1 MSGVKVMVEIQ
12 EKTSLVYFWR
22 VYNEDFDPLV
32 KIGITTNW
40 PNRLASLLAHANSSR
55 NHWPDWLQV
64 GCIEGY
70 SLAGLIEGGRE
81 TEKYLHKK
89 FAKYSIGFEWFD
101 YNDECADMI
110 DELLDERCLCCI

>member
-1 MSGVKVMVEIQ
+1 MVEVQ
-12 EKTSLVYFWR
+12 EKPTFVYFWR
-22 VYNEDFDPLV
+22 VYNRDFDPLV
-32 KIGITTNW
+32 KIGMTTDW
-40 PNRLASLLAHANSSR
+40 GNRVIQLLKHAESSR

-64 GCIEGY
+64 ACIEEH

-89 FAKYSIGFEWFD
+89 FAKFAMGFEWFD

-110 DELLDERCLCCI
+110 DELLDEKCLCSI